1 MFNFTLKRT
10 ALSILLTA
18 AVAVGASAQTF
29 LYEGICYKASGNK
42 LTILDLHPAKAKD
55 TPKPENGTLPEK
67 YTGDVVIPES
77 ITYNGKTYKVTEVGT
92 TAFKN
97 SDITS
102 FTFASTITKVGKG
115 IFQDCASLTNV
126 TFSTG
131 LTKLGQNMFN
141 GCTALTELTIPG
153 VFSDLPSG
161 LLTGCT
167 ALTKLTLEEGETP
180 LSFGVNA
187 FGLTSAAEVPVKEL
201 YLYHQVD
208 LEKYTEMAN
217 KPFRGCTALETVVIG
232 GNVSDV
238 PASYFENCANLKNV
252 TFQGEALTTIGTSVF
267 AATAI
272 ENIAFPEGV
281 KTISSGILAN
291 ASHLNTVTLGS
302 AVETIEALA
311 FKGSTLAA
319 INFPATL
326 TSIGDMAFSG
336 TQLSGAINL
345 PAEVKTIGAQAF
357 ATCPGI
363 TSMAIPAA
371 TKRIGDGFVMGCSAL
386 ASFSVDAAS
395 ENYSTVN
402 DNMLQSKDG
411 ATLVAVAPAAGLEAV
426 AGNYTELA
434 PYAAYGCT
442 TVKSAN
448 LPNCTTYGDYS
459 LYGAGLTSLR
469 LAGTVGRYVAA
480 NNTAMTA
487 LTLATPEIPVG
498 VAQGNTAL
506 TDVTLPEVITVV
518 KQDAFKGCTSLK
530 ALRLGGYLAILEAD
544 CFAGAG
550 ITSLEVAS
558 TFPPAMAEGV
568 FTAESNITATV
579 PADLVDTYK
588 AADGWSYL
596 TIVGD
601 ANLAAQ
607 GADMGMPAGLYY
619 AGDDGVLHCTYA
631 DGQSDTY
638 EVGDIAHTFQLLE
651 YSNRIYG
658 ASAGKKFVYSATG
671 STDGDGKLFYI
682 SKVGGQIFQAVVLDN
697 AGNNAYKDPFG
708 LYLYGEDLYVNDR
721 NVCIRKIP
729 ASAIALPQ
737 SYNSW
742 MENNW
747 LGYYGQPWTYGCIK
761 SGFAITQTTDAA
773 GNPEPLYWVGMKYNG
788 NGIFRFR
795 EKDIIET
802 LPEGQQGRPLPAEAP
817 YLVTLAPIFTT
828 FNLDVAN
835 GHMYIYV
842 EKMSDNTLAGLY
854 RVNMADIE
862 ANPNPSSFAALN
874 PVLID
879 GSPVKYEGAG
889 ANEHVGISQLAFDAK
904 GEYMYWCY
912 RAPDNAEEAA
922 LTPDIEKGRYSWA
935 EEYDANNPMHHSGIK
950 RIKLGEAN
958 PTVEMVVPGA
968 SGYGIA
974 VVNYEGSTKPES
986 GIQNIVAAQAN
997 LVSYA
1002 AGVITAN
1009 EDVELTVYAT
1019 TGLMVAR
1026 VNLAAGET
1034 FATADLAAGVYVVA
1048 ANSASAAQTLK
1059 IAL

>member
-10 ALSILLTA
+10 AVSVLLTA
-18 AVAVGASAQTF
+18 ALALGASAQTF
-29 LYEGICYKASGNK
+29 LHEGICYKASGNK
-42 LTILDLHPAKAKD
+42 LTILDLHPAKASQ

-77 ITYNGKTYKVTEVGT
+77 IVYNGKTYKVTEVGT

-102 FTFASTITKVGKG
+102 FTFSSSISKVGKG
-115 IFQDCASLTNV
+115 IFQDCPLLTNV

-141 GCTALTELTIPG
+141 GCTALTEISIPG
-153 VFSDLPSG
+153 VFSDIPSG
-161 LLTGCT
+161 LFTGCT
-167 ALTKLTLEEGETP
+167 SLTKVTFEEGETP
-180 LSFGVNA
+180 LSLGVNA
-187 FGLTSAAEVPVKEL
+187 FGLTSATEVPVKEL
-201 YLYHQVD
+201 HLLHKVD
-208 LEKYTEMAN
+208 PDKYTEMAN

-232 GNVSDV
+232 GNVNEV

-252 TFQGEALTTIGTSVF
+252 TFQGEALATIGTSVF
-267 AATAI
+267 AGTGI
-272 ENIAFPEGV
+272 ENITFPEGV
-281 KTISSGILAN
+281 KTITSGILAN
-291 ASHLNTVTLGS
+291 AKKLNSVTLGS

-311 FKGSTLAA
+311 FKGSTLAT

-326 TSIGDMAFSG
+326 TSVGDMAFQS
-336 TQLSGAINL
+336 TNLSGEIAL

-357 ATCPGI
+357 ANCAGI
-363 TSMAIPAA
+363 TGISLPAA
-371 TKRIGDGFVMGCSAL
+371 TKRIGDGFAMGCPAL
-386 ASFSVDAAS
+386 ASFAVEAAS
-395 ENYSTVN
+395 ENYSTVGSA
-402 DNMLQSKDG
+402 MLQTKDG
-411 ATLVAVAPAAGLEAV
+411 ATLVAVAPAANLESV
-426 AGNYTELA
+426 AGDYTAMA

-442 TVKSAN
+442 TVKTVA
-448 LPNCTTYGDYS
+448 LPKCTTYGDYA
-459 LYGAGLTSLR
+459 LYGAGLTNLT
-469 LAGTVGRYVAA
+469 LGGTIGRYVAA

-487 LTLATPEIPVG
+487 LTINAPEIPVG

-518 KQDAFKGCTSLK
+518 KQDAFKGCSALK

-544 CFAGAG
+544 CFAGSG
-550 ITSLEVAS
+550 LNSLEVAS

-568 FTAESNITATV
+568 FTAESNITVTV

-619 AGDDGVLHCTYA
+619 AGDDGILHCSYA
-631 DGQSDTY
+631 DGQSDIY

-737 SYNSW
+737 NYASW

-747 LGYYGQPWTYGCIK
+747 LAFYGQPWTYGCIK
-761 SGFAITQTTDAA
+761 SGFAITQTTDKD

-802 LPEGQQGRPLPAEAP
+802 LPEGQQGRPMPAEAP
-817 YLVTLAPIFTT
+817 YLTTLAPIFTT
-828 FNLDVAN
+828 FNLDVPN

-842 EKMSDNTLAGLY
+842 EKMSDNTPAGLY

-862 ANPNPSSFAALN
+862 ANPNPSTFAALN

-889 ANEHVGISQLAFDAK
+889 ANEHVGISQLAFDANHQ
-904 GEYMYWCY
+904 YMYWCY
-912 RAPDNAEEAA
+912 RAPENDEEAA
-922 LTPDIEKGRYSWA
+922 LTPDIEKGRYPWA
-935 EEYDANNPMHHSGIK
+935 EAYDSNNPLHHSGIK

-986 GIQNIVAAQAN
+986 GINNIVAAQSN

-1002 AGVITAN
+1002 AGAITASEN
-1009 EDVELTVYAT
+1009 VELTVYAT

-1026 VNLAAGET
+1026 VNLAAGES
-1034 FATADLAAGVYVVA
+1034 FSTADLSAGVYVVA
-1048 ANSASAAQTLK
+1048 ATNGNAAQTIK

>member
-1 MFNFTLKRT
+1 MYNFTLKRT
-10 ALSILLTA
+10 ALSVLLTA
-18 AVAVGASAQTF
+18 AVALGASAQTF
-29 LYEGICYKASGNK
+29 LHEGICYKASGNK

-55 TPKPENGTLPEK
+55 TPKPENGTLPDK

-115 IFQDCASLTNV
+115 IFQDCPLLTNV

-141 GCTALTELTIPG
+141 GCTALTELSIPG
-153 VFSDLPSG
+153 VFSEIPSG

-167 ALTKLTLEEGETP
+167 NLTKLTLEEGETP
-180 LSFGVNA
+180 LAIGVNA

-201 YLYHQVD
+201 YLYHKID
-208 LEKYTEMAN
+208 LDKYTEMTN

-232 GNVSDV
+232 GNVDEV

-252 TFQGEALTTIGTSVF
+252 TFEGEALTTVGTSVF
-267 AATAI
+267 AATGI
-272 ENIAFPEGV
+272 ENITFPEGV
-281 KTISSGILAN
+281 RTISSGILAN
-291 ASHLNTVTLGS
+291 ATKLNTVTLG
-302 AVETIEALA
+302 AKTKTIEALA
-311 FKGSTLAA
+311 FKGSTLASV
-319 INFPATL
+319 NLPDSL
-326 TSIGDMAFSG
+326 TSVGDMAFQSTKLTG
-336 TQLSGAINL
+336 VVAL
-345 PAEVKTIGAQAF
+345 PGKVKTVGAQAF
-357 ATCPGI
+357 ANIAGI
-363 TSMAIPAA
+363 TGISLPAA
-371 TKRIGDGFVMGCSAL
+371 TKTVGDGFAMGCPAL
-386 ASFSVDAAS
+386 ATFAVDAAS
-395 ENYSTVN
+395 ENYSTVGTA
-402 DNMLQSKDG
+402 MLQTKDA
-411 ATLVAVAPAAGLEAV
+411 ATLVAVAPAAGLETV
-426 AGNYTELA
+426 AGDYTALA

-442 TVKSAN
+442 TVKSVA
-448 LPNCTTYGDYS
+448 LPKCATYGDYS
-459 LYGAGLTSLR
+459 LYGAGLTSLS
-469 LAGTVGRYVAA
+469 LSGTVGRYVAA
-480 NNTAMTA
+480 RNTAMTA
-487 LTLATPEIPVG
+487 LNLATAEVPVG

-506 TDVTLPEVITVV
+506 TDVTLPEVVTVV
-518 KQDAFKGCTSLK
+518 KQDAFKGCTALK
-530 ALRLGGYLAILEAD
+530 ALRLGGFLAILEAD
-544 CFAGAG
+544 CFAASGL
-550 ITSLEVAS
+550 TSLEVAS

-568 FTAESNITATV
+568 FTAESAITATV
-579 PADLVDTYK
+579 PADLVDAYK

-619 AGDDGVLHCTYA
+619 AGDDGILHCQYA
-631 DGQSDTY
+631 DGQDDTY

-737 SYNSW
+737 NYASW

-747 LGYYGQPWTYGCIK
+747 LGFYGAPWTYGCIK

-802 LPEGQQGRPLPAEAP
+802 LAEGQQGRPLPAEAP
-817 YLVTLAPIFTT
+817 YLTTLAPIFTT

-835 GHMYIYV
+835 GHMYIYI
-842 EKMSDNTLAGLY
+842 EKMSDNTPAGLY

-862 ANPNPSSFAALN
+862 ANPNPSSFSALN

-879 GSPVKYEGAG
+879 GSPVKYEGSG

-912 RAPDNAEEAA
+912 RAPADADEAA
-922 LTPDIEKGRYSWA
+922 LTPDIEKGRYPWA
-935 EEYDANNPMHHSGIK
+935 EAYDANNPLHRSGIK

-986 GIQNIVAAQAN
+986 GIANTVVAQSN

-1002 AGVITAN
+1002 AGLITAS

-1019 TGLMVAR
+1019 SGLMVAR

-1034 FATADLAAGVYVVA
+1034 FATADLNAGVYVVA
-1048 ANSASAAQTLK
+1048 ATSGAAAQTLK
-1059 IAL
+1059 IVR

>member
-10 ALSILLTA
+10 AMSLVLMA
-18 AVAVGASAQTF
+18 ALGLGASAQTF

-55 TPKPENGTLPEK
+55 TPKPENGTLPDK

-115 IFQDCASLTNV
+115 IFQDCALLTNV

-141 GCTALTELTIPG
+141 GCTALQELSIPG
-153 VFSDLPSG
+153 VFSDIPSG

-167 ALTKLTLEEGETP
+167 ALTKLTFEEGETP
-180 LSFGVNA
+180 MALGVNA
-187 FGLTSAAEVPVKEL
+187 FGLTSATEVPVKEL
-201 YLYHQVD
+201 HLLHNID
-208 LEKYTEMAN
+208 LTKFPEMAN
-217 KPFRGCTALETVVIG
+217 KPFRGCQALETVVIG
-232 GNVSDV
+232 GNVAEV
-238 PASYFENCANLKNV
+238 PASYFENCPNLKNV
-252 TFQGEALTTIGTSVF
+252 TFQGTALANIGTSVF
-267 AATAI
+267 AGTAI
-272 ENIAFPEGV
+272 ENIVFPDGV
-281 KTISSGILAN
+281 TDIQSGILAN
-291 ASHLNTVTLGS
+291 AKKLNKVTLGN
-302 AVETIEALA
+302 AVTNIAALA
-311 FKGSTLAA
+311 FRNSTLAD

-336 TQLSGAINL
+336 TNLTGEVAL

-357 ATCPGI
+357 ANCPNI
-363 TSMAIPAA
+363 LTIKLPAA
-371 TKRIGDGFVMGCSAL
+371 TTRLGDGFAMGSSSLTGFVVDPANEN
-386 ASFSVDAAS
+386 FSVLT
-395 ENYSTVN
+395 EC
-402 DNMLQSKDG
+402 MLQSKDG
-411 ATLVAVAPAAGLEAV
+411 KTLVAVAPQSTLQEISGGYE
-426 AGNYTELA
+426 TLA
-434 PYAAYGCT
+434 PYALYGCKNVT
-442 TVKSAN
+442 KVN
-448 LPNCTTYGDYS
+448 LPSCNNFGDYS
-459 LYGAGLTSLR
+459 LYGTGLTEVSLR
-469 LAGTVGRYVAA
+469 GTVGRYVAA
-480 NNTAMTA
+480 HNESLTT
-487 LTLATPEIPVG
+487 LTLATPEIPLG
-498 VAQGNTAL
+498 VAEGNTAL
-506 TDVTLPEVITVV
+506 TTVNLPEVITVV
-518 KQDAFKGCTSLK
+518 KQDAFKGCTALR

-544 CFAGAG
+544 CFAGSG

-579 PADLVDTYK
+579 PAALVDTYK
-588 AADGWSYL
+588 AADGWKYIN
-596 TIVGD
+596 IVGD

-619 AGDDGVLHCTYA
+619 AGDDGILHCSYA
-631 DGQSDTY
+631 DGQEDTY

-671 STDGDGKLFYI
+671 ATDGDGKLFYI

-737 SYNSW
+737 DYPSW

-747 LGYYGQPWTYGCIK
+747 MGYYGQPWTYGCIK
-761 SGFAITQTTDAA
+761 CGFAITQTTDNA

-795 EKDIIET
+795 EKDIIPV
-802 LPEGQQGRPLPAEAP
+802 LAEGQQGRPLPAEAP
-817 YLVTLAPIFTT
+817 YLTTLAPIFTT
-828 FNLDVAN
+828 FNLDVPN
-835 GHMYIYV
+835 GHLYLYI
-842 EKMSDNTLAGLY
+842 EKMTDSTPAGLY

-862 ANPNPSSFAALN
+862 ANPNPSSFADLH

-879 GSPVKYEGAG
+879 GSPVKYEGAA
-889 ANEHVGISQLAFDAK
+889 ANEHVGISQLAFDAAHQ
-904 GEYMYWCY
+904 YMYWCY
-912 RAPDNAEEAA
+912 RAPANAEEAG
-922 LTPDIEKGRYSWA
+922 LTPNIEQGRYPWA
-935 EEYDANNPMHHSGIK
+935 EAYDENNPMHHSGIK

-986 GIQNIVAAQAN
+986 GIANVIAPAAQ
-997 LVSYA
+997 LVSYS
-1002 AGVITAN
+1002 AGVVSAN
-1009 EDVELTVYAT
+1009 DNVQLTIYAT
-1019 TGLMVAR
+1019 TGLMIDR
-1026 VNLAAGET
+1026 VNLAAGESYSV
-1034 FATADLAAGVYVVA
+1034 ADLNAGVYVVA
-1048 ANSASAAQTLK
+1048 ATNGASAQTIK
-1059 IAL
+1059 IIR